1 MKTFT
6 STSFRLLC
14 AALLLAACEKPG
26 VAPGLDQLSCD
37 GGPCPAPG
45 VIQGSLVYSG
55 TARGDAVLLL
65 FDTAALPP
73 PDGNGT
79 SAAALARVPQATL
92 FGNAP
97 ATSIGPFSAQFT
109 FSQVPSGRSYQIRA
123 FIDATHDFDPFFD
136 FARQPRAGDPVGGHG
151 DLGPDGQP
159 RLLSID
165 VAAGQA
171 VSGVSVAL
179 TQTLPYDPPA
189 FELAGGSQSL
199 SAAMDRPAHLRLRTA
214 SLTARSASFSRAHF
228 ALELDRDAQGKRQS
242 TFADGVDDVFP
253 RVILRQLFA
262 LDAKGNSS
270 PVDPASAAI
279 VPCRVVST
287 PVLPALVNMQPGSL
301 PMAKDQLDVLVQP
314 FAVGPD
320 LNPLA
325 AIPPGTYQVVVIEK
339 SGQVWTLPNQLGDP
353 GLGAAYFTPSQA
365 QTVTFAPAAGL
376 PAGSIAGDVVWKGD
390 TTTVSGNIVV
400 QAYLDD
406 PFNPPPPVG
415 AAQPVRVQAIPA
427 AAVQKTTDGFKA
439 AYKLSGLAPG
449 NYIVQ
454 ALDDVDRNFS
464 PLKILQTPTRG
475 DLVGAVL
482 APGSTQPASIAV
494 SGAVTGKD
502 VTLGLR
508 VPLDPPAFEIDPSTP
523 AQMPADQVTPVRF
536 NLRAKPLAFPA
547 GQAPAPH
554 FAVQLVRDSGGSPV
568 DADHDGLPDVWPRAF
583 LVRLDPADPSGL
595 TQFVSPDLHRTVTE
609 IIPAAV
615 DPTPFLPALQP
626 QTPTGAAP
634 VLTDKLTVVVR
645 PSLLDASTAG
655 VPPQRLPSLQPG
667 SYAIVLI
674 SQTGQVWQIPNE
686 AGSLALDPAVVCAA
700 GAASCAPG
708 TVQTQSQSQAFQ
720 VGLPAHQFFT
730 GGISGSLTV
739 SGTAAPVAAYVFAYK
754 ATALPPFGLP
764 VSADFHLGA
773 EFQSGKV
780 NYVLPDLPAGDYVV
794 TAIVD
799 TRGDFAVSPG
809 LFAIAPGAGSLA
821 APPQAVQGLT
831 TSFRTNTNLTAA
843 SALPQRPSFQI
854 LDTGSVAT
862 ADVAVH
868 VNNAAPQ
875 MQIQPAAVLT
885 TGVVG
890 LQPDATGMFVLAC
903 DGTSSTP
910 QAGSLSIELL
920 KVVDAAGLI
929 PDIDANGKATV
940 VLARVDP
947 AQFTAGSCNG
957 APVKAITSAINVD
970 VDATSSKVNLLNPN
984 EPPTPVAL
992 VPGRYAVV
1000 VTSLA
1005 KQVWRVPNEL
1015 QPALLDPAAAPAVA
1029 AATPSPLPLL
1039 QSQGVA
1045 VQISP

>member
-6 STSFRLLC
+6 STLCHLLC
-14 AALLLAACEKPG
+14 AALMVAAACEKPG
-26 VAPGLDQLSCD
+26 VAPGLDQFSCD

-79 SAAALARVPQATL
+79 SAAALARVSQAEL
-92 FGNAP
+92 FGSAP

-136 FARQPRAGDPVGGHG
+136 FARQPRAGDPAGGHG
-151 DLGPDGQP
+151 EIGPDGQP
-159 RLLSID
+159 RLVAID
-165 VAAGQA
+165 VAPGQA
-171 VSGVSVAL
+171 ISGVSVAL

-189 FELAGGSQSL
+189 FELAGGSQIL
-199 SAAMDRPAHLRLRTA
+199 SAAMDRPAHLKMRTA
-214 SLTARSASFSRAHF
+214 SLAAPRASFPKAHF
-228 ALELDRDAQGKRQS
+228 ALELDRDAQGNRQS
-242 TFADGVDDVFP
+242 TFRDGLDDVFP
-253 RVILRQLFA
+253 RVILRQLSG
-262 LDAKGNSS
+262 LDAKGNPS
-270 PVDPASAAI
+270 PVSPAAAAI
-279 VPCRVVST
+279 VPCRIVST
-287 PVLPALVNMQPGSL
+287 SVLPALVNMPAGAL
-301 PMAKDQLDVLVQP
+301 PMAQDQLDVLVQP

-320 LNPLA
+320 LNPLPG
-325 AIPPGTYQVVVIEK
+325 IPAGTYQVVVIEK
-339 SGQVWTLPNQLGDP
+339 SGQVWTVPNQLGDP
-353 GLGAAYFTPSQA
+353 GLGAAYFTASQA
-365 QTVTFAPAAGL
+365 QTVTFAPVVGQ

-390 TTTVSGNIVV
+390 TTTTSGNIIV

-415 AAQPVRVQAIPA
+415 AAQPVRVQAIPF

-449 NYIVQ
+449 NYVVQ

-464 PLKILQTPTRG
+464 PLNILQTPTRG

-482 APGSTQPASIAV
+482 ASGSTQPASIAV

-508 VPLDPPAFEIDPSTP
+508 VPLDPPAFEIDPATP

-536 NLRAKPLAFPA
+536 NLRAKALAFPA

-568 DADHDGLPDVWPRAF
+568 DSDHDGLPDVWPRAF

-595 TQFVSPDLHRTVTE
+595 TQFISPDLHRTVTE

-626 QTPTGAAP
+626 QTPTGTPP
-634 VLTDKLTVVVR
+634 VLTDKLTIVVR

-667 SYAIVLI
+667 SYKVVLV

-686 AGSLALDPAVVCAA
+686 AGSLALDPGVICAV
-700 GAASCAPG
+700 GAPTCAPG

-720 VGLPAHQFFT
+720 VGLPAHQVFT
-730 GGISGSLTV
+730 GGIAGSLTV
-739 SGTAAPVAAYVFAYK
+739 SGTTAPVAAYVFAYR

-764 VSADFHLGA
+764 VSADFHLGP

-780 NYVLPDLPAGDYVV
+780 NYVLPDLPADDYVV

-799 TRGDFAVSPG
+799 MRGDFAVSPG

-821 APPQAVQGLT
+821 AAPQSVHVT
-831 TSFRTNTNLTAA
+831 TALVTNTNLTAA
-843 SALPQRPSFQI
+843 STLPQRPSFQI
-854 LDTGSVAT
+854 VDGAGAPFTSDTA
-862 ADVAVH
+862 VAVGTSPVLH
-868 VNNAAPQ
+868 IKAAS
-875 MQIQPAAVLT
+875 VLGS
-885 TGVVG
+885 GVG
-890 LQPDATGMFVLAC
+890 ALRPDTAGMFVLAC
-903 DGTSSTP
+903 DGTATP
-910 QAGSLSIELL
+910 QASSLSIALI
-920 KVVDAAGLI
+920 KVLDTAGLV
-929 PDIDANGKATV
+929 PDLDANGKATV
-940 VLARVDP
+940 VPALVDQS
-947 AQFTAGSCNG
+947 QFTAGSCGGPVQPVTGTVAVNLQNG
-957 APVKAITSAINVD
+957 SA
-970 VDATSSKVNLLNPN
+970 KVNLLNPN
-984 EPPTPVAL
+984 EPATPVPL
-992 VPGRYAVV
+992 VPGRYSVV

-1015 QPALLDPAAAPAVA
+1015 QPALLDAGAAQVTPT
-1029 AATPSPLPLL
+1029 ATKSLL
-1039 QSQGVA
+1039 QTQGIA